1 MATGADTP
9 LLLCYDGSEP
19 AKHAIER
26 AADSLGT
33 RHAVVL
39 TVWQPTAV
47 LGSFAWAGATESMLN
62 YVELDRDAAELAER
76 IASEGARVA
85 RDAGMRAEPLAVKA
99 TGPVWKTI
107 LEVAA
112 SHDVSTIV
120 IGSGD
125 SPACARCCW
134 GASPPLSSITPTGP
148 RSSSTAPATS
158 TRRSVR
164 HDHALCLSG
173 RAVVAARDRA

>member
-9 LLLCYDGSEP
+9 LLLCYDGSDP

-26 AADSLGT
+26 AADLLRA

-62 YVELDRDAAELAER
+62 YVELDRAAAELGGR
-76 IASEGARVA
+76 IVSEGARVA
-85 RDAGMRAEPLAVKA
+85 EEAGMQAEPLAVEA
-99 TGPVWKTI
+99 TGAVWKTI
-107 LEVAA
+107 LEVAE

-120 IGSGD
+120 IGSRGLTGL
-125 SPACARCCW
+125 R
-134 GASPPLSSITPTGP
+134 SILLG
-148 RSSSTAPATS
+148 SVSTA
-158 TRRSVR
+158 VV
-164 HDHALCLSG
+164 HHADRPTLVIHSPG
-173 RAVVAARDRA
+173 DDDASERAA

>member
-26 AADSLGT
+26 AADLLRT

-62 YVELDRDAAELAER
+62 YVELDRRCRRAR
-76 IASEGARVA
+76 RSASPARA
-85 RDAGMRAEPLAVKA
+85 PASPRMPACRPSPSPSKA

-107 LEVAA
+107 LEIAER
-112 SHDVSTIV
+112 HDASTIV
-120 IGSGD
+120 IGSRG
-125 SPACARCCW
+125 
-134 GASPPLSSITPTGP
+134 LTGL
-148 RSSSTAPATS
+148 RSMLLGSVSTA
-158 TRRSVR
+158 VV
-164 HDHALCLSG
+164 HHADRPTLVIHSPG
-173 RAVVAARDRA
+173 DDDASERAA

>member
-19 AKHAIER
+19 AKHAIQR
-26 AADSLGT
+26 AAELLRA

-62 YVELDRDAAELAER
+62 YVELDRAAAELGGR
-76 IASEGARVA
+76 IVSEGAHVA
-85 RDAGMRAEPLAVKA
+85 QEAGIEAETLAVEA
-99 TGPVWKTI
+99 TGAVWKTI
-107 LEVAA
+107 LAVAE

-120 IGSGD
+120 IGSRG
-125 SPACARCCW
+125 
-134 GASPPLSSITPTGP
+134 LTGL
-148 RSSSTAPATS
+148 RSMLLGSVSTAVVHHVDRPTLVIHSRGDDDAS
-158 TRRSVR
+158 E
-164 HDHALCLSG
+164 
-173 RAVVAARDRA
+173 RAA

>member
-26 AADSLGT
+26 AAGLLGT

-62 YVELDRDAAELAER
+62 YVELDRAATELAER
-76 IASEGARVA
+76 IASEGAGVA
-85 RDAGMRAEPLAVKA
+85 QNAGMRAEPLAVKA

-120 IGSGD
+120 IGSRG
-125 SPACARCCW
+125 
-134 GASPPLSSITPTGP
+134 LTGL
-148 RSSSTAPATS
+148 RSMLLGSVSTA
-158 TRRSVR
+158 VV
-164 HDHALCLSG
+164 HHADRPTLVIHSPG
-173 RAVVAARDRA
+173 NDDASERAA

>member
-26 AADSLGT
+26 AADLLGT

-62 YVELDRDAAELAER
+62 YVELDRAAAGLAER
-76 IASEGARVA
+76 IASEGAGVA
-85 RDAGMRAEPLAVKA
+85 QDAGMRTEPLAVKA

-107 LEVAA
+107 LEGAAILEVAA

-120 IGSGD
+120 IGSRG
-125 SPACARCCW
+125 
-134 GASPPLSSITPTGP
+134 LTGL
-148 RSSSTAPATS
+148 RSMLLGSVSTA
-158 TRRSVR
+158 VV
-164 HDHALCLSG
+164 HHADRPTLVIHSPG
-173 RAVVAARDRA
+173 NDDASERAA

>member
-26 AADSLGT
+26 AADLLGT

-62 YVELDRDAAELAER
+62 YVELDRAAAELAER

-85 RDAGMRAEPLAVKA
+85 RDAGMQTEPLAVKA

-107 LEVAA
+107 LEVAER
-112 SHDVSTIV
+112 HDASTIV
-120 IGSGD
+120 IGSRG
-125 SPACARCCW
+125 
-134 GASPPLSSITPTGP
+134 LTGL
-148 RSSSTAPATS
+148 RSMLLGSVSTA
-158 TRRSVR
+158 VV
-164 HDHALCLSG
+164 HHADRPTLVIHSPG
-173 RAVVAARDRA
+173 DDDSSERAA

>member
-26 AADSLGT
+26 AAGLLGT

-62 YVELDRDAAELAER
+62 YVELDRAATELAER
-76 IASEGARVA
+76 IASEGAGVA
-85 RDAGMRAEPLAVKA
+85 QNAGMRAEPLAVKA

-112 SHDVSTIV
+112 GHDVSTIV
-120 IGSGD
+120 IGSRG
-125 SPACARCCW
+125 
-134 GASPPLSSITPTGP
+134 LTGL
-148 RSSSTAPATS
+148 RSMLLGSVSTA
-158 TRRSVR
+158 VV
-164 HDHALCLSG
+164 HHADRPTLVIHSPG
-173 RAVVAARDRA
+173 NDDASERAA

>member
-9 LLLCYDGSEP
+9 LLLCYDGSDP

-26 AADSLGT
+26 AAGLLRT

-62 YVELDRDAAELAER
+62 YVELDRTAAELGGR
-76 IASEGARVA
+76 IVGEGARVA
-85 RDAGMRAEPLAVKA
+85 EQAGMQAEPLAVEA
-99 TGPVWKTI
+99 TGAVWKTI
-107 LEVAA
+107 LEVAE

-120 IGSGD
+120 IGSRG
-125 SPACARCCW
+125 
-134 GASPPLSSITPTGP
+134 LTGL
-148 RSSSTAPATS
+148 RSMLLGSVSTA
-158 TRRSVR
+158 VV
-164 HDHALCLSG
+164 HHADRPTLVIHSPG
-173 RAVVAARDRA
+173 DDDASERAA

>member
-26 AADSLGT
+26 AADLLRT

-62 YVELDRDAAELAER
+62 YVELDRTAAELGGR
-76 IASEGARVA
+76 IVSEGARVA
-85 RDAGMRAEPLAVKA
+85 EAAGMQAEPLAVEA
-99 TGPVWKTI
+99 TGAVWKTI
-107 LEVAA
+107 LEVAE

-120 IGSGD
+120 IGSRG
-125 SPACARCCW
+125 
-134 GASPPLSSITPTGP
+134 LTGL
-148 RSSSTAPATS
+148 RSMLLGSVSST
-158 TRRSVR
+158 VV
-164 HDHALCLSG
+164 HHADRPTLVIHSPGDDDALE
-173 RAVVAARDRA
+173 RAA